1 MKHDIHVAVLIVGC
15 GRLEVRLSH
24 GATAR
29 KAARRTGRPDASS
42 VALERAVA
50 VWFRPATRRTRP
62 RRKRRCGV
70 HLTPRLA
77 PAKGRWQAPT
87 QVRPSS
93 RSVRDEATLFVLR
106 GTGIQSGR
114 CSAINVDAL
123 RAIKRGYQ
131 RLQRRSDI
139 NTPSI
144 RSTLFYVNADCC
156 IRSWIGVRVHAAFAS
171 SSRVSSPGVRGA
183 LGQRGSILAILYA
196 GPSLSWRPWNLS
208 SKMDLTRWYGVYRV
222 MFSSSILPRIFKAAT
237 SSACPS
243 CPQRAQCCASSF

>member
-139 NTPSI
+139 NTPPSDL
-144 RSTLFYVNADCC
+144 RFSTSMLTFV
-156 IRSWIGVRVHAAFAS
+156 F
-171 SSRVSSPGVRGA
+171 A
-183 LGQRGSILAILYA
+183 LGLAFEFMR
-196 GPSLSWRPWNLS
+196 LSP
-208 SKMDLTRWYGVYRV
+208 
-222 MFSSSILPRIFKAAT
+222 PRLVSQVLA
-237 SSACPS
+237 
-243 CPQRAQCCASSF
+243 